1 MSAVVGIFTNTD
13 TVGAL
18 AHAMKLAGFDV
29 ADLTVIS
36 NQEPTG
42 YLVSVGANYVAHTD
56 PTRISGDVEISV
68 PGSGSPRISDLEA
81 PESSPALESLSD
93 LAVPDGRTDDYMSAV
108 EAGRCVAGIETD
120 KVDQVK
126 ALFVAAGG
134 NPVGVF

>member
-1 MSAVVGIFTNTD
+1 MSAVVGIFANSD

-18 AHAMKLAGFDV
+18 AHAMKTAGFDPG
-29 ADLTVIS
+29 DLTVIS

-42 YLVSVGANYVAHTD
+42 YLVSVGAKFVSAMD
-56 PTRISGDVEISV
+56 PTRISGDVAISV
-68 PGSGSPRISDLEA
+68 PGSGPQQISDFDA
-81 PESSPALESLSD
+81 QESSPALESLSD

-120 KVDQVK
+120 KIDQIK

-134 NPVGVF
+134 NPVAVF